1 LERCSADKLFYLIAM
16 LKDRDAIVRLLT
28 DDDPATIDLTKRE
41 LVAFGPPIVADLR
54 ELLDSDLV
62 GAHIQ
67 DIIAEIE
74 TTDAEKKLVVL
85 CSNFMSPGALE
96 EGCWLLAQFFL
107 PGLDVP
113 AYARQCDRWAAELRD
128 RTVHTPSDL
137 ARVQIFGDFFAKEL
151 GFKGNSE
158 NYFDVKNALLP
169 FVIDTRRGIPSSLA
183 LVYMFVAG
191 RAGWTIEGVSLPG
204 HFIVRHGNV
213 LFDPFHGAQILSVR
227 DCQNVFRR
235 QNLPIQPDNLG
246 PVKPKLILSQI
257 LANLAYILEG
267 EEEFAQSAKLS
278 SWISLLNNP

>member
-1 LERCSADKLFYLIAM
+1 M
-16 LKDRDAIVRLLT
+16 LKHRDAIVRLLT

-41 LVAFGPPIVADLR
+41 LAAFGPPIVADLR
-54 ELLDSDLV
+54 ELLNSDLV

-74 TTDAEKKLVVL
+74 ATDAEKRLGLL
-85 CSNFMSPGALE
+85 CSNLSSPRELE
-96 EGCWLLAQFFL
+96 EACWLLAQFFL

-113 AYARQCDRWAAELRD
+113 AYHRLCDRWAAELREKAA
-128 RTVHTPSDL
+128 RAQSDL

-158 NYFDVKNALLP
+158 NYFDVKNSLLP
-169 FVIDTRRGIPSSLA
+169 FVMDSRQGIPSSLA
-183 LVYMFVAG
+183 LVYMFVAA
-191 RAGWTIEGVSLPG
+191 RAGWTIEGVNLPS

-235 QNLPIQPDNLG
+235 QNLPIQSDSLD
-246 PVKPKLILSQI
+246 PVRAKLILSQI

-267 EEEFAQSAKLS
+267 EEEFVQSTKLS
-278 SWISLLNNP
+278 SWISLLNNR